1 MAYYESV
8 FVLRQDLTPAQVN
21 DSVKKY
27 EAIIQEGNGKIT
39 KTENWGLRNLAYVI
53 KKNKKGHYILF
64 QMDCPIEAMKELDR
78 KLGLD
83 EDVIR
88 HMILRIAELTKEP
101 SPIMNQKDDGR
112 QSFDEA
118 SKLSNDSID
127 IDEDTEIQ
135 ED

>member
-27 EAIIQEGNGKIT
+27 ETIIQEGNGKIT

>member
-39 KTENWGLRNLAYVI
+39 KTDHWGLRNLAYVI

>member
-88 HMILRIAELTKEP
+88 HMILRIAELTKEQ

>member
-8 FVLRQDLTPAQVN
+8 FVLRQDLTPSQVN

-101 SPIMNQKDDGR
+101 SPIMNQKYDGR

>member
-27 EAIIQEGNGKIT
+27 EGIIQEGKGKIT
-39 KTENWGLRNLAYVI
+39 KTENWGLRNLAYII

-64 QMDCPIEAMKELDR
+64 QMDCPVEAMKELDR

-101 SPIMNQKDDGR
+101 SAIMNQKEDNR
-112 QSFDEA
+112 QTEEA
-118 SKLSNDSID
+118 LKASNDSID

-135 ED
+135 EV

>member
-8 FVLRQDLTPAQVN
+8 FVLRQDLTPSQVN